1 MVSKTKSK
9 IKKKGKLAKASKKS
23 STKKV
28 GTKKVGTK
36 KVGTKKVGTKK
47 VGTKKKTRV
56 TAARTKKVSR
66 RPKKTT
72 AATPHTLSKEIE
84 ASSAVENMP
93 SSLGETT
100 VAYETQ
106 SLAPD
111 TLQDEATT
119 VSTTGVQDEE
129 YNPEDTSISGGLE

>member
-9 IKKKGKLAKASKKS
+9 TKKKGKLAKASKKS
-23 STKKV
+23 N
-28 GTKKVGTK
+28 
-36 KVGTKKVGTKK
+36 TKKVGTKK

-56 TAARTKKVSR
+56 TARTKKVSR

-72 AATPHTLSKEIE
+72 AATSRTLSKEIE
-84 ASSAVENMP
+84 ASSAAENMP

-106 SLAPD
+106 SLVPD
-111 TLQDEATT
+111 TLQDESTT

>member
-9 IKKKGKLAKASKKS
+9 TKKKGKMGKASKKS

-47 VGTKKKTRV
+47 KTRV
-56 TAARTKKVSR
+56 TARTKKVSR

-72 AATPHTLSKEIE
+72 ATTSGTLSKEIE
-84 ASSAVENMP
+84 ASSAAENMP

-106 SLAPD
+106 SLVPD

>member
-9 IKKKGKLAKASKKS
+9 TKKKGKLGKASKKS

-28 GTKKVGTK
+28 GTR
-36 KVGTKKVGTKK
+36 
-47 VGTKKKTRV
+47 KKTRV
-56 TAARTKKVSR
+56 TARTKKVSR

-72 AATPHTLSKEIE
+72 AATSRTLSKEIE
-84 ASSAVENMP
+84 ASSAAENMP

-106 SLAPD
+106 SLVPD

>member
-9 IKKKGKLAKASKKS
+9 TKKKGKLGKASKKS

-28 GTKKVGTK
+28 GTKK
-36 KVGTKKVGTKK
+36 
-47 VGTKKKTRV
+47 KTRV
-56 TAARTKKVSR
+56 PARTKKVSR

-72 AATPHTLSKEIE
+72 AATSRTLSKEIE
-84 ASSAVENMP
+84 ASSAAENMP

-106 SLAPD
+106 I
-111 TLQDEATT
+111 
-119 VSTTGVQDEE
+119 VSSGYFARRS
-129 YNPEDTSISGGLE
+129 YNSINHWGARRGI

>member
-9 IKKKGKLAKASKKS
+9 TKKKGKLGKASKKS
-23 STKKV
+23 S
-28 GTKKVGTK
+28 
-36 KVGTKKVGTKK
+36 TKK

-72 AATPHTLSKEIE
+72 AATSRTLSKEIE
-84 ASSAVENMP
+84 ASSAAENMP

-106 SLAPD
+106 SLVPD

-119 VSTTGVQDEE
+119 VSTTGAQDEE

>member
-9 IKKKGKLAKASKKS
+9 TKKKGKLGKASKKS

-28 GTKKVGTK
+28 GTKK
-36 KVGTKKVGTKK
+36 
-47 VGTKKKTRV
+47 KTRV
-56 TAARTKKVSR
+56 TARTKKVSR
-66 RPKKTT
+66 RPTSR
-72 AATPHTLSKEIE
+72 TLSKEIE
-84 ASSAVENMP
+84 ASSAAENMP

-106 SLAPD
+106 SLVPD

>member
-9 IKKKGKLAKASKKS
+9 TKKKGKLGKASKKLS
-23 STKKV
+23 
-28 GTKKVGTK
+28 
-36 KVGTKKVGTKK
+36 TKKVGTKK

-72 AATPHTLSKEIE
+72 AATSRTLSKEIE
-84 ASSAVENMP
+84 ASSAAENMP

-100 VAYETQ
+100 VAYETR

-119 VSTTGVQDEE
+119 VSTTGTQDEE

>member
-9 IKKKGKLAKASKKS
+9 TKKKGKLGKASKKS

-47 VGTKKKTRV
+47 KTRV
-56 TAARTKKVSR
+56 TARTKKVSR

-72 AATPHTLSKEIE
+72 AATSRTLSKEIE

-106 SLAPD
+106 SLVPD

-129 YNPEDTSISGGLE
+129 YNPEDTSISGALE

>member
-9 IKKKGKLAKASKKS
+9 TKKKGKLGKASKKLS
-23 STKKV
+23 
-28 GTKKVGTK
+28 TK

-56 TAARTKKVSR
+56 TARTKKVSR

-72 AATPHTLSKEIE
+72 AATSRTLSKEIE
-84 ASSAVENMP
+84 ASSAAENMP

-106 SLAPD
+106 SLVPD

-119 VSTTGVQDEE
+119 VSTTGAQDEE

>member
-9 IKKKGKLAKASKKS
+9 TKKKGKLGKASKKLS
-23 STKKV
+23 
-28 GTKKVGTK
+28 
-36 KVGTKKVGTKK
+36 TKKVGTKK

-56 TAARTKKVSR
+56 TARTKKVSR

-72 AATPHTLSKEIE
+72 ATTSRTLSKEIE
-84 ASSAVENMP
+84 ASSAAENMP

-106 SLAPD
+106 SLVPD

>member
-9 IKKKGKLAKASKKS
+9 TKKKGKLGKASKKLS
-23 STKKV
+23 A
-28 GTKKVGTK
+28 
-36 KVGTKKVGTKK
+36 KK

-56 TAARTKKVSR
+56 TARTKKVSR

-72 AATPHTLSKEIE
+72 AATSRTLSKEIE
-84 ASSAVENMP
+84 ASSAAENMP

-106 SLAPD
+106 SLVPD